1 LGLTFR
7 QQDEPTDSSHG
18 VMRKNALH
26 VKLSGEIFYVSYM
39 IAQCTYYDDSFLL
52 RPAELCA
59 SQTVYI
65 MESVD

>member
-1 LGLTFR
+1 
-7 QQDEPTDSSHG
+7 
-18 VMRKNALH
+18 MRKNALH

-65 MESVD
+65 MESIN